1 MLKNY
6 WAILNAEDKKDF
18 RREMKEKRAKFYSIF
33 TLHVAKG
40 VLIFLFSLLSSLCAS
55 QVTSKVDTTLIRI
68 GEEIKYTIEVEAD
81 TTELVL
87 FPKGQSF
94 SPLEMI
100 ESYKVDTSFADAK
113 YRLIKKYGLT
123 QFDSGAYTI
132 PSQHIVINNK
142 NFTTDSIQVEV
153 RDVPVDTTKQKMFDI
168 KPAIEVNNSPFNW
181 LQLVYW
187 LLPLLVIA
195 GLLYYFFRRK
205 KLKEEREKQLPPYE
219 EAMVALQK
227 LDASEYLKEN
237 KSKAYYSSL
246 TEIVKRYID
255 REVDDKALESTSDEL
270 IERLMLHK
278 DAGHFDFDQEMIR
291 KLDAILK
298 RADLVKFAK
307 YQQDFSQATSD
318 RKTIEEIINET
329 HEAIPE
335 PTEEEMAENEAYLEL
350 LAKRKKRKQWV
361 YGITFTVI
369 AMVAGLLTYGSI
381 TGFDNLKDKI
391 FGNEMREL
399 AEGRWYKSE
408 YGNPAVIIETPEVL
422 KRVGDSVPPQVQ
434 QAISKMAVFSA
445 GDLREAFFVTVATMQ
460 LSQQEQEI
468 DLNMA
473 LDGSLNELENRGAK
487 NMIVKRE
494 DFETEKGI
502 KGLKAHGD
510 FNVQVSE
517 SKMLKEKS
525 DYELLIFAQQGGIQT
540 VLLVYQD
547 DAKYA
552 EEIKNRIIN
561 SVELEITNEGEKQE
575 K

>member
-1 MLKNY
+1 MDFLSFRV
-6 WAILNAEDKKDF
+6 IL
-18 RREMKEKRAKFYSIF
+18 RS
-33 TLHVAKG
+33 
-40 VLIFLFSLLSSLCAS
+40 VLFVFSFSTFG
-55 QVTSKVDTTLIRI
+55 QVTSNVDTTLIRI
-68 GEEIKYTIEVEAD
+68 GEEIKYIIQVEAD
-81 TTELVL
+81 STDLVL
-87 FPKGQSF
+87 FPEGQSF

-100 ESYKVDTSFADAK
+100 ESYKVDTSFADTK

-132 PSQHIVINNK
+132 PSQRVMINNR
-142 NFTTDSIQVEV
+142 NFDTDSVRVEV
-153 RDVPVDTTKQKMFDI
+153 RDVPVDTTQQKMFDI
-168 KPAIEVNNSPFNW
+168 KPAIEVDKTSFNW

-187 LLPLLVIA
+187 ILPLLVI
-195 GLLYYFFRRK
+195 GGILYYFFRRK

-219 EAMVALQK
+219 EAMVALKK
-227 LDASEYLKEN
+227 LDASEFLKEN

-307 YQQDFSQATSD
+307 YQQDLIQATSD
-318 RKTIEEIINET
+318 RRTIEEIINET

-350 LAKRKKRKQWV
+350 LAKRKKRKQWL
-361 YGITFTVI
+361 YGIAFTLAAII
-369 AMVAGLLTYGSI
+369 AGIVTYGSI
-381 TGFDNLKDKI
+381 SGFDNLKDKI
-391 FGNEMREL
+391 FGNELREL

-408 YGNPAVIIETPEVL
+408 YGNPAIIIETPEIL
-422 KRVGDSVPPQVQ
+422 KRVGDTVPPQIQQVVQ
-434 QAISKMAVFSA
+434 QMAVFTEGSLK
-445 GDLREAFFVTVATMQ
+445 DVLYVNVSSMRLKLTDT
-460 LSQQEQEI
+460 EI
-468 DLNMA
+468 DLNAA
-473 LDGSLNELENRGAK
+473 LDGSLSELEARGAK

-502 KGLKAHGD
+502 KGLKAYGD

-517 SKMLKEKS
+517 KRMLKEKS
-525 DYELLIFAQQGGIQT
+525 SYELLIFAQQGGIQA
-540 VLLVYQD
+540 VLVVFQND
-547 DAKYA
+547 GTYA
-552 EEIKNRIIN
+552 EQIKNRIIN
-561 SVELEITNEGEKQE
+561 SVELEITNEGEKQQ

>member
-1 MLKNY
+1 MKMKHFINEILSFR
-6 WAILNAEDKKDF
+6 AIARN
-18 RREMKEKRAKFYSIF
+18 
-33 TLHVAKG
+33 
-40 VLIFLFSLLSSLCAS
+40 LFFIVPFVSVFS

-68 GEEIKYTIEVEAD
+68 GEEIKYTILVEAD
-81 TTELVL
+81 STDLVL
-87 FPKGQSF
+87 FPEGQSF

-113 YRLIKKYGLT
+113 FRLIKRYGLT
-123 QFDSGAYTI
+123 QFDSGSYTI
-132 PSQHIVINNK
+132 PVQRVMINDRK
-142 NFTTDSIQVEV
+142 FDTDSVKVEV

-168 KPAIEVNNSPFNW
+168 KPAIDVNASDFDW
-181 LQLVYW
+181 LKLLYW
-187 LLPLLVIA
+187 LLPFLVIA
-195 GLLYYFFRRK
+195 GLVYYFFRRK

-227 LDASEYLKEN
+227 LDATEYLKEN
-237 KSKAYYSSL
+237 KGKAYYSSL

-270 IERLMLHK
+270 IERLLLHK
-278 DAGHFDFDQEMIR
+278 DSGHFDFDQEMIR

-307 YQQDFSQATSD
+307 FQQELSQATSD

-361 YGITFTVI
+361 YGISFVI
-369 AMVAGLLTYGSI
+369 SAIVAGLVAYGSI

-391 FGNEMREL
+391 LGNDMRDM
-399 AEGRWYKSE
+399 AEARWYRSE

-422 KRVGDSVPPQVQ
+422 KRISDSVAPQLQ
-434 QAISKMAVFSA
+434 QAVKQMSVFSA
-445 GDLREAFFVTVATMQ
+445 GDLREAFFMTVSTMQ
-460 LSQQEQEI
+460 LNPTNEEI
-468 DLNMA
+468 DLNAA
-473 LDGSLNELENRGAK
+473 LDGTLMELDNRGAK

-502 KGLKAHGD
+502 KGLKAYGD

-517 SKMLKEKS
+517 SRMLKEKS
-525 DYELLIFAQQGGIQT
+525 SYELLIFAQQGGIQT

-547 DAKYA
+547 DGAYA
-552 EEIKNRIIN
+552 EQIKNRIID